1 MLVVGHGQLCSIA
14 VQVGERLAQ
23 QGIGATVVDPV
34 WSLPVSADLL
44 TLVAEHELVLTI
56 EDNGLAG
63 GLGSRLSQEARAAG
77 IDTRVRE
84 FGIPQEFLPQG
95 NRSQL
100 LEELGLTAQQIA
112 RFATELI
119 AAQETEQVTTAG

>member
-1 MLVVGHGQLCSIA
+1 M
-14 VQVGERLAQ
+14 
-23 QGIGATVVDPV
+23 
-34 WSLPVSADLL
+34 
-44 TLVAEHELVLTI
+44 
-56 EDNGLAG
+56 
-63 GLGSRLSQEARAAG
+63 
-77 IDTRVRE
+77 RE

>member
-1 MLVVGHGQLCSIA
+1 MV
-14 VQVGERLAQ
+14 
-23 QGIGATVVDPV
+23 
-34 WSLPVSADLL
+34 
-44 TLVAEHELVLTI
+44 TI

-119 AAQETEQVTTAG
+119 AAQESEQVTTAG